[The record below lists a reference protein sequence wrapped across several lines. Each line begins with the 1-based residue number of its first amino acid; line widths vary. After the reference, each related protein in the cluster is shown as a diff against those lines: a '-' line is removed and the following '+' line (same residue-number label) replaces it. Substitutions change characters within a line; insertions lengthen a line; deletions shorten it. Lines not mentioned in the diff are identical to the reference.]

1 MRHVIT
7 RHVSGQRCNVTRGH
21 VPLTLDGDLF
31 LDPGLTEPSLP
42 AVGGTKKFDS
52 EAPDANS
59 GVRTLFKPD
68 TG

>member
-7 RHVSGQRCNVTRGH
+7 LHVSASRCNVTRGH

-52 EAPDANS
+52 EAPANS
-59 GVRTLFKPD
+59 GVRTLVKPD